1 MNSIINNPIFGITIS
16 LIAFE
21 IGCFLFKKTKNP
33 LFNPLLIGI
42 ALVITFLKL
51 TNISLESYNIGGK
64 HISFLL
70 GPATVIL
77 AVPLYKKL
85 ELLKK
90 HIVPIFIGITTGTSI
105 GIICII
111 VLSKLFKIDKE
122 LMFSLV
128 PKSITTPIGMEV
140 SKQLGG
146 NTAITVAAII
156 ITGILGSI
164 IGPLIC
170 NMCKIKNKIAVG
182 ISLGTASHAMGTA
195 KALELGETEGA
206 MGGLAIAIS
215 GLLTVFLAPLIVK
228 LFLG

>member
-1 MNSIINNPIFGITIS
+1 MNLIINNPIFGITIS

-33 LFNPLLIGI
+33 MFNPLLIAI
-42 ALVITFLKL
+42 TLVILFLKL
-51 TNISLESYNIGGK
+51 TNISLESYNVGGK
-64 HISFLL
+64 YISFLL

-85 ELLKK
+85 NLLKK
-90 HIVPIFIGITTGTSI
+90 YIFPIIIGILTGTSVGLI
-105 GIICII
+105 SVLI
-111 VLSKLFKIDKE
+111 LSKLFNMDKE
-122 LMFSLV
+122 LMFSLI

-146 NTAITVAAII
+146 NTSITVAAII
-156 ITGILGSI
+156 ITGILGAI
-164 IGPLIC
+164 IGPIIFSI
-170 NMCKIKNKIAVG
+170 CKIKNEIAVG

-228 LFLG
+228 LFFG